1 MSLTLFLI
9 PLAALVAPAPR
20 FQTDTPDAAIMAKI
34 REEGLKRSQLPQ
46 NLSYLTEVIGPR
58 LTGSPGLLRANEYT
72 KNKMIEWGLD
82 AKLEPWG
89 PFGRGWTC
97 DKFALSV
104 VGPTAFN
111 VIAAPRAWSTG
122 WAGTADVVFVEAQNA
137 EELAKFKGKLKGKIA
152 LISPTKELPAHFTP
166 QGSRYTD
173 EQLAAMASGALAGS
187 GRPRQGGGGGGG
199 LGADMTEEQ
208 RAAFTARA
216 RQAQMAGS
224 ILAFCKAEGAVA
236 TLSQARSGDGGTI
249 FVEQASV
256 PQQAPAAPPTPP
268 AGGTAAPGA
277 GGRGGGFG
285 GGQRANRMSV
295 YSVAAEK
302 LMVPQI
308 AVGAEHYNRIVRMVQ
323 AGEKV
328 SIALDLKVHFNGD
341 DTSMVNNT
349 IGEWKGTDK
358 ADEIV
363 MAGGHLD
370 SWHTGTGATDNA
382 CGVSVA
388 MEAVRILKAIG
399 AKPRRTIRVACWSGE
414 EQGIFGS
421 SAYVKAHFGTSAAP
435 GAEHAKFSS
444 YFNLDNGTGKIRGV
458 YCQGNTGIMPIF
470 AEWLKP
476 FNDLGATTV
485 TARNTGGTDHLPFN
499 SAGLPGFQFIQDT
512 IEYDARTHH
521 SNMDTFDRVQLDDM
535 KQAATILAAFLYNAA
550 MRDDKLPRKPTAG
563 Q

>member
-1 MSLTLFLI
+1 MSPTLFLI
-9 PLAALVAPAPR
+9 PLAALISPAPR

-34 REEGLKRSQLPQ
+34 REEGLRRSQLPQ

-72 KNKMIEWGLD
+72 KNKLIEWGLE

-97 DKFALSV
+97 DKFAATV
-104 VGPTAFN
+104 VGPTSFN
-111 VIAAPRAWSTG
+111 LIAAPRAWSTG
-122 WAGTADVVFVEAQNA
+122 WSGTTEVVYVDADSPEA
-137 EELAKFKGKLKGKIA
+137 LAKFKGSLKGKIA

-173 EQLAAMASGALAGS
+173 EQLAAMASGAMPGS
-187 GRPRQGGGGGGG
+187 GRPRQGSGGGGG
-199 LGADMTEEQ
+199 LGADMTDEQ
-208 RAAFTARA
+208 RAALQARM
-216 RQAQMAGS
+216 RQAQMAGQ
-224 ILAFCKAEGAVA
+224 ILAFCKVEGAVA

-249 FVEQASV
+249 FVEQATV
-256 PQQAPAAPPTPP
+256 PQIPVAREREEARQ
-268 AGGTAAPGA
+268 PGA
-277 GGRGGGFG
+277 P
-285 GGQRANRMSV
+285 RAPRMSA
-295 YSVAAEK
+295 YSVAAER

-328 SIALDLKVHFNGD
+328 SVALDLKVRFNGD
-341 DTSMVNNT
+341 DKSMVNNT

-382 CGVSVA
+382 AGVSVA

-399 AKPRRTIRVACWSGE
+399 VKPRRTIRVGLWSGE

-421 SAYVKAHFGTSAAP
+421 TAYVKAHFGSPSAP

-458 YCQGNTGIMPIF
+458 YCQGNTAIMPVF

-476 FNDLGATTV
+476 FADLGATTV

-521 SNMDTFDRVQLDDM
+521 SNMDTFDRIQLDDM

-550 MRDDKLPRKPTAG
+550 MRDDKLPRKPTTPAG

>member
-1 MSLTLFLI
+1 MSPTLFLI
-9 PLAALVAPAPR
+9 PLAALISPAPR
-20 FQTDTPDAAIMAKI
+20 FQTDTPDVAIMAKI

-72 KNKMIEWGLD
+72 KNKMIEWGLE

-97 DKFALSV
+97 DKFAATV
-104 VGPTAFN
+104 VGPTSFN
-111 VIAAPRAWSTG
+111 LIAAPRAWSTG
-122 WAGTADVVFVEAQNA
+122 WSGTTEVVFVDADSPEA
-137 EELAKFKGKLKGKIA
+137 LAKFKGSLKGKIA

-173 EQLAAMASGALAGS
+173 EQLAAMASGTLAGS
-187 GRPRQGGGGGGG
+187 GRPRQGSGGGGG
-199 LGADMTEEQ
+199 LGADMTDEQ
-208 RAAFTARA
+208 RAALQARM
-216 RQAQMAGS
+216 RQAQMAGQ
-224 ILAFCKAEGAVA
+224 ILAFCKGEGAVA

-249 FVEQASV
+249 FVEQATV
-256 PQQAPAAPPTPP
+256 PQIPAAREREE
-268 AGGTAAPGA
+268 ARQPGA
-277 GGRGGGFG
+277 P
-285 GGQRANRMSV
+285 RAPRLTP

-328 SIALDLKVHFNGD
+328 SVALDLKVRFNGD
-341 DTSMVNNT
+341 DKSMVNNT

-382 CGVSVA
+382 AGVSVA

-399 AKPRRTIRVACWSGE
+399 VKPRRTIRVGLWSGE

-421 SAYVKAHFGTSAAP
+421 TAYVKAHFGSPSAP

-458 YCQGNTGIMPIF
+458 YCQGNTAIMPVF

-476 FNDLGATTV
+476 FADLGATTV

-521 SNMDTFDRVQLDDM
+521 SNMDTFDRIQLDDM

-550 MRDDKLPRKPTAG
+550 MRDDKLPRKPTTPAG

>member
-1 MSLTLFLI
+1 MSPILLF

-20 FQTDTPDAAIMAKI
+20 LQSDAPDAAIMAKI

-46 NLSYLTEVIGPR
+46 TLSYLTDVIGPR
-58 LTGSPGLLRANEYT
+58 LTGSPGLLRANEWT
-72 KNKMIEWGLD
+72 KNKLIEYGLE
-82 AKLEPWG
+82 ARLEPWG

-97 DKFALSV
+97 DKFSLTVNA
-104 VGPTAFN
+104 PTAFN

-122 WAGTADVVFVEAQNA
+122 WSGTTAVVLVDADSPEA
-137 EELAKFKGKLKGKIA
+137 LAKFKGKLKGKIA
-152 LISPTKELPAHFTP
+152 LISPIKELPAHFTP
-166 QGSRYTD
+166 QGSRYTQ
-173 EQLAAMASGALAGS
+173 EQLDAMASGSLSGS
-187 GRPRQGGGGGGG
+187 GRPRFGGGGGAPGG
-199 LGADMTEEQ
+199 GEMTDEQ
-208 RAAFTARA
+208 RALLQARM
-216 RQAQMAGS
+216 RQAQMAGQ

-249 FVEQASV
+249 FVEQATV
-256 PQQAPAAPPTPP
+256 PQVPT
-268 AGGTAAPGA
+268 AREREEARQPGA
-277 GGRGGGFG
+277 P
-285 GGQRANRMSV
+285 RAARV
-295 YSVAAEK
+295 TPYSVAAEK
-302 LMVPQI
+302 LMIPQV
-308 AVGAEHYNRIVRMVQ
+308 ALAAEHYNRIVRMVQ
-323 AGEKV
+323 AGEAV
-328 SIALDLKVHFNGD
+328 NVTLDLRVRFNGD
-341 DTSMVNNT
+341 DKSMAYNT
-349 IGEWKGTDK
+349 VGEWKGTDK
-358 ADEIV
+358 AEEIV

-399 AKPRRTIRVACWSGE
+399 VKPRRTIRVACWSGE

-421 SAYVKAHFGTSAAP
+421 AAYVKEHFGTAAAP
-435 GAEHAKFSS
+435 GAEHARFSS
-444 YFNLDNGTGKIRGV
+444 YFNLDNGTGKIRGI
-458 YCQGNTGIMPIF
+458 YCQGNTAIMPIF

-476 FNDLGATTV
+476 FADLGATTV

-550 MRDDKLPRKPTAG
+550 MRDDKLPRKPATPAG

>member
-1 MSLTLFLI
+1 MSPTLFLI
-9 PLAALVAPAPR
+9 PLAALISPAPR

-72 KNKMIEWGLD
+72 KSKLIEYGLD
-82 AKLEPWG
+82 ARLEPWG

-97 DKFALSV
+97 EKFAASV
-104 VGPTAFN
+104 AGPTSFN
-111 VIAAPRAWSTG
+111 LIAAPRAWSTG
-122 WAGTADVVFVEAQNA
+122 WSGTASVVFVEAQTA
-137 EELAKFKGKLKGKIA
+137 EDLAKYAGKLRGKIA
-152 LISPTKELPAHFTP
+152 LISPLKELPAHFTP

-173 EQLAAMASGALAGS
+173 EQLEAMATNSSSGG
-187 GRPRQGGGGGGG
+187 GRPRQGGGE
-199 LGADMTEEQ
+199 MTDEQ
-208 RAAFTARA
+208 RAAFQARM
-216 RQAQMAGS
+216 RQAQMAGQ
-224 ILAFCKAEGAVA
+224 ILSFCKAEGAVA

-249 FVEQASV
+249 FVEQTTV
-256 PQQAPAAPPTPP
+256 PQPAPTARQREEAKQPP
-268 AGGTAAPGA
+268 APNAP
-277 GGRGGGFG
+277 RPP
-285 GGQRANRMSV
+285 RITP

-302 LMVPQI
+302 LMIPQV

-323 AGEKV
+323 AGETV
-328 SIALDLKVHFNGD
+328 RIALDLKVRFNGD
-341 DTSMVNNT
+341 DNSMVNNT

-399 AKPRRTIRVACWSGE
+399 VRPRRTIRVACWSGE

-421 SAYVKAHFGTSAAP
+421 SAYVKAHFGTPSAP
-435 GAEHAKFSS
+435 GAEHAKLSS

-458 YCQGNTGIMPIF
+458 YCQGNAAIMPIF

-476 FNDLGATTV
+476 FADLGATTV
-485 TARNTGGTDHLPFN
+485 TVRNTGGTDHLPFN

-521 SNMDTFDRVQLDDM
+521 SNMDVFDRVQLDDM
-535 KQAATILAAFLYNAA
+535 KQAATIMAAFLYNAA
-550 MRDDKLPRKPTAG
+550 MRDDKLPRKPTTPAG

>member
-1 MSLTLFLI
+1 MSPTLFLL
-9 PLAALVAPAPR
+9 PLVALSAPAPR
-20 FQTDTPDAAIMAKI
+20 FQTETPDAAIMAKI

-97 DKFALSV
+97 DKFAASV

-111 VIAAPRAWSTG
+111 LIAAPRAWSTG
-122 WAGTADVVFVEAQNA
+122 WSGTTEVIYVDADSPEA
-137 EELAKFKGKLKGKIA
+137 LAKFKGKLKGKIA

-187 GRPRQGGGGGGG
+187 GRPRQGGGGGGF
-199 LGADMTEEQ
+199 GADMSEEQ
-208 RAAFTARA
+208 RMALQARM
-216 RQAQMAGS
+216 RQAQMAGQ

-256 PQQAPAAPPTPP
+256 PQPAPTARQREQAKQPP
-268 AGGTAAPGA
+268 APNAP
-277 GGRGGGFG
+277 
-285 GGQRANRMSV
+285 RAPRLSP
-295 YSVAAEK
+295 YSVGAEK

-328 SIALDLKVHFNGD
+328 SVTLDLKVRFNGD

-399 AKPRRTIRVACWSGE
+399 VKPRRTIRVACWSGE

-421 SAYVKAHFGTSAAP
+421 SAYVKAHFGSPSAP

-458 YCQGNTGIMPIF
+458 YCQGNTAIMPIF

-476 FNDLGATTV
+476 FADLGATTV

-535 KQAATILAAFLYNAA
+535 KQAATVLAAFLYNAA
-550 MRDDKLPRKPTAG
+550 MRDDKLPRKPTTPAG

>member
-1 MSLTLFLI
+1 MPLSLLLL

-20 FQTDTPDAAIMAKI
+20 FQADTPDPAVMAKI

-46 NLSYLTEVIGPR
+46 HLAYLTDVIGPR
-58 LTGSPGLLRANEYT
+58 LTGSPGLLRANEWT

-82 AKLEPWG
+82 ARLEPWG

-97 DKFALSV
+97 DKFTASV

-111 VIAAPRAWSTG
+111 LIAAPRAWSTG
-122 WAGTADVVFVEAQNA
+122 WSGTADVVFVDADSPEA
-137 EELAKFKGKLKGKIA
+137 LAKFKGKLKGKIA
-152 LISPTKELPAHFTP
+152 LVSPIKELPAHFTP

-199 LGADMTEEQ
+199 LGADMTDEQ
-208 RAAFTARA
+208 RAAFQARM
-216 RQAQMAGS
+216 RQAQMVGQ

-249 FVEQASV
+249 FVEQATV
-256 PQQAPAAPPTPP
+256 PQVPT
-268 AGGTAAPGA
+268 AREREEVRQPGA
-277 GGRGGGFG
+277 P
-285 GGQRANRMSV
+285 RAPRLNA
-295 YSVAAEK
+295 YQVAAEK
-302 LMVPQI
+302 LMIPQI

-323 AGEKV
+323 AGESV
-328 SIALDLKVHFNGD
+328 SVALDLKVHFNGD
-341 DTSMVNNT
+341 DKSMAYNT

-399 AKPRRTIRVACWSGE
+399 VKPRRTIRVGCWSGE

-421 SAYVKAHFGTSAAP
+421 AAYVKAHFGTATAP
-435 GAEHAKFSS
+435 GAEHAKFSG

-458 YCQGNTGIMPIF
+458 YCQGNTAIMPLF
-470 AEWLKP
+470 AQWLTP
-476 FNDLGATTV
+476 FADLGATTV
-485 TARNTGGTDHLPFN
+485 TARNTGGTDHLSFN

-521 SNMDTFDRVQLDDM
+521 SNMDTFDRVQIEDM
-535 KQAATILAAFLYNAA
+535 KQAATVLAAFLYNAA
-550 MRDDKLPRKPTAG
+550 MRDDKLPRKPAAPAG